1 MSGATPQSIEDLI
14 EECKGVVLSLAHRVR
29 RNVPVR
35 VDIEELIA
43 YGNLG
48 LAEAARDFDP
58 SLGNKF
64 ITFAYYRI
72 QGAIYDGL
80 TTMTWGSKGYYRKMR
95 YTHMANQ
102 VLEQSYNDR
111 IDSDNGSENTA
122 WFSRTTERLAVVY
135 LASGMYQESDA
146 LQEAVSKEQ
155 TPEEQVQR
163 IEVSQQLRSMV
174 KSLPE
179 NESRLIELIYFE
191 GLSLQ
196 DASAR
201 IGVSKSWGS
210 RMHAK
215 ILEGL
220 ARRMRFGDLVD

>member
-1 MSGATPQSIEDLI
+1 
-14 EECKGVVLSLAHRVR
+14 
-29 RNVPVR
+29 
-35 VDIEELIA
+35 
-43 YGNLG
+43 
-48 LAEAARDFDP
+48 
-58 SLGNKF
+58 
-64 ITFAYYRI
+64 
-72 QGAIYDGL
+72 
-80 TTMTWGSKGYYRKMR
+80 
-95 YTHMANQ
+95 
-102 VLEQSYNDR
+102 
-111 IDSDNGSENTA
+111 
-122 WFSRTTERLAVVY
+122 
-135 LASGMYQESDA
+135 MYQESDA

-155 TPEEQVQR
+155 APEEQVQR
-163 IEVSQQLRSMV
+163 IEVSQQLRTMV

>member
-1 MSGATPQSIEDLI
+1 MSDATPQSIEDLI
-14 EECKGVVLSLAHRVR
+14 EECKGVVISLAHRVR

-58 SLGNKF
+58 GLGNKF

-111 IDSDNGSENTA
+111 IDSDNGSEN
-122 WFSRTTERLAVVY
+122 
-135 LASGMYQESDA
+135 QESDA

-155 TPEEQVQR
+155 APEEQVQR
-163 IEVSQQLRSMV
+163 IEVSQQLRTMV